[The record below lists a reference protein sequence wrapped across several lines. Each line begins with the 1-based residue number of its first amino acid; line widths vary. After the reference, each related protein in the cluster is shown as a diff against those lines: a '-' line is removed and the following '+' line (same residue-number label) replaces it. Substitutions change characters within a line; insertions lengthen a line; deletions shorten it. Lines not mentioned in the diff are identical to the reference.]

1 MTFSKIKIII
11 HLKRMTILNN
21 SIKMIDSIDSIKIT
35 TIINSTNQFTNKERN
50 SRKLVEIKSN
60 MKRNNKKINSKIKIN
75 TINKLNQL

>member
-1 MTFSKIKIII
+1 
-11 HLKRMTILNN
+11 MTILNN